1 VFELDENE
9 EETLK
14 IRGNLFQKEGKQVGI
29 EWEKVSGNDFWLNK
43 ILSDLNK
50 KLEVLL

>member
-1 VFELDENE
+1 
-9 EETLK
+9 LK
-14 IRGNLFQKEGKQVGI
+14 IRGKLYQKEGKQLGI

-43 ILSDLNK
+43 ILCDLTK